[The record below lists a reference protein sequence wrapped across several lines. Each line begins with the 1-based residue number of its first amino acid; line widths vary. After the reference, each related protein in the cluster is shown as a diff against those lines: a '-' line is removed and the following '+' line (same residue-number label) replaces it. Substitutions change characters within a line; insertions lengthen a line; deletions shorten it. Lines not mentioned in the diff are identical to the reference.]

1 MHVFFIAVIVSVWM
15 EGFKYRKVNSDIAG
29 TEYMMSTTVWYFYMI
44 VFRRTSA
51 DVGRLHLEPECK
63 VTWNGNTTAQRSLSS
78 YDETAPGPSS
88 PYSPSQ
94 VFPADAAVV
103 TVSKD
108 NTFSWISNWRSQC
121 QHSICSTES
130 WVEGLCSTSLFR
142 PLQGLAQAQESFL
155 IKNDKRINIMC
166 LCPLL
171 LSRFKL
177 LEMASF
183 GGYDDFHKADH

>member
-1 MHVFFIAVIVSVWM
+1 
-15 EGFKYRKVNSDIAG
+15 
-29 TEYMMSTTVWYFYMI
+29 MMSTTVWYFYMT

-63 VTWNGNTTAQRSLSS
+63 VTWNGNITAQRSLSS
-78 YDETAPGPSS
+78 DDETAPGPSS
-88 PYSPSQ
+88 PYSLSQ

-108 NTFSWISNWRSQC
+108 NTFSWISNWRNQC
-121 QHSICSTES
+121 QHSICSTQS
-130 WVEGLCSTSLFR
+130 WVEGLCSMSLFR
-142 PLQGLAQAQESFL
+142 PLQGWAQAQDSFL
-155 IKNDKRINIMC
+155 INNDKRINIMC
-166 LCPLL
+166 ICPLL

-183 GGYDDFHKADH
+183 GGYDHFHKADHLECLCCIHSFSFC